1 VGRSEKN
8 AVAKVSA
15 FPWWAIV
22 LVALAAG
29 AWFLGSVL
37 GAVGE
42 SLLLGLFDDDDP
54 MGAVMVSMLSTALSL
69 ITPFLVLALCFAA
82 VLSFYRH
89 WRRSK
94 LFKSQT
100 DLQSIRDLSW
110 QDFEHYIAE
119 AYRRKGYAVEE
130 TGSGADGGIDLIA
143 KKGGSKVLVQCKN
156 WRTHKVGVRVVR
168 ELFGLVKAEGAARGD
183 LVVTGEFTAEA
194 REFARQNGVDLVDG
208 EGLTSFVEGR
218 RTAPFRAENRQSGP
232 PDESDDYPSPIV
244 DAPSCPRCQS
254 PMVKRT
260 AKRGT
265 RAGSPFWG
273 CSKWP
278 RCRGTREWEAAV
290 AAGAH

>member
-1 VGRSEKN
+1 MGRSEKN
-8 AVAKVSA
+8 AAAKVSA

-29 AWFLGSVL
+29 AWFLG
-37 GAVGE
+37 AVGE
-42 SLLLGLFDDDDP
+42 PLLLGLFDDDDP
-54 MGAVMVSMLSTALSL
+54 MGAVMVAMLSAALSL
-69 ITPFLVLALCFAA
+69 ITPVLALALCCFA
-82 VLSFYRH
+82 VFLIFRH
-89 WRRSK
+89 WCRSK

-100 DLQSIRDLSW
+100 DLQSIRDRSW
-110 QDFEHYIAE
+110 QDFEHYVAE

-143 KKGGSKVLVQCKN
+143 KKGGSKILVQCKN

-168 ELFGLVKAEGAARGD
+168 ELFGLVKAEGAAGGA

-218 RTAPFRAENRQSGP
+218 RTTPFRAENRQSGS

-278 RCRGTREWEAAV
+278 RCRGTREWEATV

>member
-1 VGRSEKN
+1 MGRSEKN
-8 AVAKVSA
+8 AAAKVSA
-15 FPWWAIV
+15 SPWWAIV

-29 AWFLGSVL
+29 AWLL

-42 SLLLGLFDDDDP
+42 PLLLGLFDDDDP
-54 MGAVMVSMLSTALSL
+54 MGAVMVAMLSAALSL
-69 ITPFLVLALCFAA
+69 ITPVLALALRCFA
-82 VLSFYRH
+82 VYLIFRH

-110 QDFEHYIAE
+110 QDFEHYVAE

-143 KKGGSKVLVQCKN
+143 KKGGSKFLVQCKN
-156 WRTHKVGVRVVR
+156 WRTRKVGVRVVR
-168 ELFGLVKAEGAARGD
+168 ELFGLVKAEGAAGGV

-194 REFARQNGVDLVDG
+194 REFARQNRVDLVDG

-218 RTAPFRAENRQSGP
+218 QTAPLIGPNRQSGS

-254 PMVKRT
+254 PMVKRM

-278 RCRGTREWEAAV
+278 RCRGTREWGTTV